1 MKVKAEIAFY
11 DFKPLQKKWY
21 YIICLL
27 SWSRHTHAHIEFR
40 LKEPFAF
47 IVNHNSKIRALK
59 LELLLQMGVKKYYS
73 YDLGELNMNE
83 LDIKYASNYIKLNIW
98 KMIAYQI
105 GGKFLGMKQPTSCV
119 TFICDYLR
127 FHGWET
133 PNLFTPKELWE
144 ILHDSNNV
152 RWSRPCGKDNTSK
165 VVK

>member
-21 YIICLL
+21 YIVRLL
-27 SWSRHTHAHIEFR
+27 SWSRHTHAHIEFNIN
-40 LKEPFAF
+40 KPFAF
-47 IVNHNSKIRALK
+47 IVTHNNPIRALK

-73 YDLGELNMNE
+73 YDLGELDMNE
-83 LDIKYASNYIKLNIW
+83 LDISYANNYEKPNIW
-98 KMIAYQI
+98 KMIAYQF
-105 GGKFLGMKQPTSCV
+105 GGKFLGMKQPASCI

-127 FHGWET
+127 FKGWET
-133 PNLFTPKELWE
+133 PYLFTPKELWE